1 MGATGRSLSRI
12 MGLADGKLLPLG
24 ARIAEMGTQ
33 NLWCAGDAA
42 VQFLRFFQERGAKVS
57 MTETEAI
64 KVANGGY
71 LGSLL
76 SGVGFD
82 YTAFDI
88 FEAPNTRLMDLN
100 IHFVPSDLQSKFD
113 LVTNYGTT
121 EHVLNQMLAMR
132 SVHDLAKPG
141 GLIHHDLPFG
151 GYYLHCYFKYNP
163 GVFHD
168 LATANGYRLI
178 FQEISS
184 GKWRQTPSALRDAGF
199 ADRKFRDYG
208 IEIVVQKTTD
218 AAFKIPVDNISSAVV
233 SEAAW
238 TSGETNV
245 AVSPVLPVDPKTLL
259 ARMPFRTVHAAYWSR
274 VKNIILDNISFRK

>member
-1 MGATGRSLSRI
+1 MGATGKSLSRI

-259 ARMPFRTVHAAYWSR
+259 ARMPFRTVPAAYWSR